1 MKRFVKTAVISG
13 FLFISALSS
22 FALDAKDVVGEK
34 NYEIL
39 KKNTYISAYQ
49 YGKKGPCSYQ

>member
-39 KKNTYISAYQ
+39 KKDTYISTYQ
-49 YGKKGPCSYQ
+49 Y